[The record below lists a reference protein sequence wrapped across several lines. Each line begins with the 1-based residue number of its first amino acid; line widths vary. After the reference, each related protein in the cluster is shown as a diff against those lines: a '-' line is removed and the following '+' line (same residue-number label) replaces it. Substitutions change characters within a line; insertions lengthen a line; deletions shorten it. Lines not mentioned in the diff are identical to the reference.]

1 MVTNLE
7 KAFSWLAFPVYAVQ
21 GLRVRSRIQR
31 MLPPAASAVAEIEG
45 KGQPIRTLMI
55 GDSSAAGVGVTEF
68 HQSVAGGF
76 PALLA
81 ELTGRPVYA
90 RTCGNN
96 SATTGQIRDYVLPH
110 IEPLDYDYVVLSI
123 GTNDAKNFH
132 SGKRFCKEFGTLIY
146 ALRTRFPNAR
156 IIWSG
161 IIDIGDI
168 PALPFPLNR
177 ILSIRSRILM
187 QAGKTL
193 CEERG
198 ALAPPSGWQPLPEN
212 FAEDGF
218 HCSAKGYGMWAKEL
232 AGFIAKME
240 ISEATPKG

>member
-1 MVTNLE
+1 
-7 KAFSWLAFPVYAVQ
+7 
-21 GLRVRSRIQR
+21 
-31 MLPPAASAVAEIEG
+31 
-45 KGQPIRTLMI
+45 
-55 GDSSAAGVGVTEF
+55 
-68 HQSVAGGF
+68 
-76 PALLA
+76 
-81 ELTGRPVYA
+81 
-90 RTCGNN
+90 
-96 SATTGQIRDYVLPH
+96 
-110 IEPLDYDYVVLSI
+110 VVLSI